1 MTEFKEDINVAQ
13 PGDIIELKEEP
24 ANPKRIYLQAFRGN
38 RDKVYMGMFD
48 SKLEQSRNNEGPGPT
63 EWECLVY
70 TGHVG
75 VSFEAL
81 KPIYGFN
88 PSTGDD
94 PVHVVMENLKARKA
108 YPGKVTDDTPAF
120 DLGSSHGLETIRI
133 EYVCSE
139 EAYNKIK
146 AAFDKE
152 KSSTE
157 LHYSFPN
164 GNGDCNC
171 ATWPANIGVPIP
183 SADGNMRMYMK
194 AMQDA
199 PKRKYLGLMPE

>member
-1 MTEFKEDINVAQ
+1 MSEFKEDISAAK

-38 RDKVYMGMFD
+38 RDKGYIGLFR
-48 SKLEQSRNNEGPGPT
+48 SKLEANKNNEGPGPT

-81 KPIYGFN
+81 TPIYGFN
-88 PSTGDD
+88 PSTGHEL
-94 PVHVVMENLKARKA
+94 VHMVMETLKAKKA

-120 DLGSSHGLETIRI
+120 ELGSSYGLEIIRI

-152 KSSTE
+152 KASTK
-157 LHYSFPN
+157 LCYSFP
-164 GNGDCNC
+164 GGAGDCNC
-171 ATWPANIGVPIP
+171 ATWPANIGVPLP
-183 SADGNMRMYMK
+183 SVNGNMVHYME
-194 AMQDA
+194 AMQNA
-199 PKRKYLGLMPE
+199 PMRRYLGIMPE